1 MEKKYKKIFNNQ
13 GRIEYVEDIDG
24 RYTEKDFEGEF
35 VLKGNLEKSEEIIN
49 KEKKKKENNYIYFI
63 FAIFL
68 ILVVAFMGSAPDV
81 SPRQDTDTE
90 YRYSEEEENCYKLHT
105 KNYPT
110 PPTADEIKN
119 SGLMPCL
126 DRVRNEK

>member
-63 FAIFL
+63 F
-68 ILVVAFMGSAPDV
+68 
-81 SPRQDTDTE
+81 
-90 YRYSEEEENCYKLHT
+90 
-105 KNYPT
+105 
-110 PPTADEIKN
+110 
-119 SGLMPCL
+119 
-126 DRVRNEK
+126 